1 MEISPEAVH
10 EFSHIVANLK
20 LYPYFDLAHYIM
32 MTIAVREDLASG
44 SITFSR
50 KHPLSCWLSSMMM
63 CFAGSFLANFLLGE
77 SLMLPLR
84 HHDDVILASIVWYL
98 IFYSPFDICYRL
110 VKFFPVKLLVTMAK
124 EVQRT
129 NKVYSGVVHAMKLY
143 PNSYLVMVIVGAAK
157 GAGSN
162 VVRTFEQ
169 LVRGVWLPSS
179 NEILRPTFSTKA
191 CILVSVFFVL
201 EKKTDLINAP
211 HDMIYFC
218 VVSFFVY
225 FKLSSI
231 IFNIRDP
238 FVPFEN
244 LFCAIFMG
252 GFWDALNRAVNTSRE
267 RRSGIQGVTD
277 QANPSSV
284 REAKKDQ

>member
-1 MEISPEAVH
+1 MEFNPQALLEL
-10 EFSHIVANLK
+10 SHTIANLK

-84 HHDDVILASIVWYL
+84 HHEHVVLASVVWYL
-98 IFYSPFDICYRL
+98 IFYSPFDICYRMI
-110 VKFFPVKLLVTMAK
+110 KFFPVKLLVTMAK

-129 NKVYSGVVHAMKLY
+129 NKVYSGVVHVMKLY
-143 PNSYLVMVIVGAAK
+143 PNSYLVMVLIGTAK
-157 GAGSN
+157 GAGAGIM
-162 VVRTFEQ
+162 RTFEQ
-169 LVRGVWLPSS
+169 LVRGVWSPSS
-179 NEILRPTFSTKA
+179 NEVLRPSFATKA
-191 CILVSVFFVL
+191 CILASIFFIL

-211 HDMIYFC
+211 HDLIYFL
-218 VVSFFVY
+218 VVGFFVY
-225 FKLSSI
+225 FKLSSV

-238 FVPFEN
+238 FLPFEN

-252 GFWDALNRAVNTSRE
+252 GIWDALNRAVITSRE

-277 QANPSSV
+277 QANPSSI
-284 REAKKDQ
+284 REGKKDQ